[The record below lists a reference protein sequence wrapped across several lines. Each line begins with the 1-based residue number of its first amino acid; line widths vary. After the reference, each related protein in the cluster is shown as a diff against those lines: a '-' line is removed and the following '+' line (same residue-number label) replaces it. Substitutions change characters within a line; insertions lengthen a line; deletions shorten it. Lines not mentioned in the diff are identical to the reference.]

1 MPTGRA
7 VAAAIAGAAVVAY
20 ALASYELMSHAPGHP
35 WAVAAMFGPLLLAL
49 AAAGWQ
55 RRHLPTLAACAGGAA
70 LLAAVVAHGG
80 VADIRRLYLLQ
91 HVGIHLA
98 LGAAFALTLRGDG
111 TPLITLVAER
121 VHERLTPAM
130 RDYTRSLTAAWA
142 AYFAAMVVLSLAI
155 YALAPWS
162 WWSLF
167 CTVLTPAAA
176 LGFFVGEH
184 LWRYRRHPE
193 FERAS
198 LGAAWQAYRRRAEA
212 ESAR

>member
-1 MPTGRA
+1 MPTGRV

-20 ALASYELMSHAPGHP
+20 ALASFELMAHAPGHP

-55 RRHLPTLAACAGGAA
+55 RRSLPTLVACTAGTA
-70 LLAAVVAHGG
+70 LLAAVVARGG
-80 VADIRRLYLLQ
+80 VGDIHRLYLLQ
-91 HVGIHLA
+91 HAGIHLA
-98 LGAAFALTLRGDG
+98 LGVAFALTLRRGAS
-111 TPLITLVAER
+111 PLITLLAER

-130 RDYTRSLTAAWA
+130 RAYTRSLTAAWA
-142 AYFAAMVVLSLAI
+142 AYFAAMVALSLAI
-155 YALAPWS
+155 YALAPWP

-167 CTVLTPAAA
+167 CTVVTPAAA
-176 LGFFVGEH
+176 VAFFVGEH

-212 ESAR
+212 ESVQ